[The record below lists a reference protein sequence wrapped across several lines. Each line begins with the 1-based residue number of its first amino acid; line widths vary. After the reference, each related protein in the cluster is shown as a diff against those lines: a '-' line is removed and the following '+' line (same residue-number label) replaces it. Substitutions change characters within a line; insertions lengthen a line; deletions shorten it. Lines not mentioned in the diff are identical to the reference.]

1 MTFNT
6 IKITDTESTNTLLKK
21 MASEGAEIGTTLVA
35 TRQSGGKGR
44 LGRSFSSN
52 EGGLYVSII
61 LPYNENM
68 SAGLLT
74 TYAAVAVARSI
85 EKLAPVKVDVKWVN
99 DLLVNGKKI
108 CGILTEGI
116 VYGDKT
122 LAILGIG
129 VNLTNKL
136 PDELADIAS
145 NLFDLCGVKIVP
157 DDLLNEILTHLSD
170 FEDVDFEKSLEEYRH
185 RCVTLGKKVEVIPHQ
200 GEKYR
205 ASAIDLHHDGSLIV
219 KRASDGEILRIFS
232 GEVSTKLSEGVQ

>member
-6 IKITDTESTNTLLKK
+6 IKITDTESTNTLLKQ
-21 MASEGAEIGTTLVA
+21 MATEGAEIGTTLVA

-44 LGRSFSSN
+44 LGRSFSSG

-61 LPYNENM
+61 LPYGENM

-85 EKLAPVKVDVKWVN
+85 ERLAPVKVEVKWVN
-99 DLLVNGKKI
+99 DLLVNGKKV
-108 CGILTEGI
+108 CGILAEG
-116 VYGDKT
+116 VACAGKM

-136 PDELADIAS
+136 PTELEDIAS
-145 NLFDLCGVKIVP
+145 NLFDLCGVAISP
-157 DDLLNEILTHLSD
+157 SQLLSLILDELAD
-170 FEDVDFEKSLEEYRH
+170 FEDADFEKILEEYRH
-185 RCVTLGKKVEVIPHQ
+185 RCITLGKEVEVIPHQ

-205 ASAIDLHHDGSLIV
+205 AFATDLHHDGSLIV
-219 KRASDGEILRIFS
+219 KKASNGETARIFS
-232 GEVSTKLSEGVQ
+232 GEVSTKLSEDKQ

>member
-6 IKITDTESTNTLLKK
+6 IKITDTESTNTLLKQ
-21 MASEGAEIGTTLVA
+21 MAAEGAEIGTTLVA

-61 LPYNENM
+61 LPYSENM

-74 TYAAVAVARSI
+74 TYAAIAVARSI
-85 EKLAPVKVDVKWVN
+85 ERLAPVKVDVKWVN
-99 DLLVNGKKI
+99 DLLACGKKI

-116 VYGDKT
+116 ICGDKT
-122 LAILGIG
+122 LAVLGIG

-136 PDELADIAS
+136 PTELEGIAS
-145 NLFDLCGVKIVP
+145 NLFDLCGVKITP
-157 DDLLNEILTHLSD
+157 DALLEEILTELSG

-185 RCVTLGKKVEVIPHQ
+185 RCITLGKEVEVIPHQ

-205 ASAIDLHHDGSLIV
+205 AFATDLHHDGSLIV

-232 GEVSTKLSEGVQ
+232 GEVSTRLSEGAQ